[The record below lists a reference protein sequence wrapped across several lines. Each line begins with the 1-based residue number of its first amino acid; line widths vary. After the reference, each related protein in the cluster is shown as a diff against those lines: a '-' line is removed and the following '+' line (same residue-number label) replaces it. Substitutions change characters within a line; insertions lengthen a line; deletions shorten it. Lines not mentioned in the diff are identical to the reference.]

1 MMDLIIAI
9 GFGWGV
15 YCTLLM
21 GWVLTEVADG
31 FHQDDK

>member
-1 MMDLIIAI
+1 MDLIIAI

-31 FHQDDK
+31 FHQDAE